1 MSAFIWV
8 DYVLLVLLLVSTL
21 ISLFRGFMR
30 EAISLAG
37 WIAAAW
43 LSLNFSMLAA
53 DYLQPHVSVPSL
65 RLALAFLAIFM
76 GTLLLTGVI
85 GAVAG
90 MLVDRTGLT
99 GTDRVLGMVF
109 GAARGAVIAVL
120 LVAAAGLTP
129 LPRDPWW
136 QASVLLPYVERFAV
150 QIRSA
155 LPPEV
160 AEYLRFV

>member
-1 MSAFIWV
+1 MSALIWV
-8 DYVLLVLLLVSTL
+8 DHVLLGLLAVSTL
-21 ISLFRGFMR
+21 VSLFRGFMR

-43 LSLNFSMLAA
+43 LSLNFSTIAA
-53 DYLQPHVSVPSL
+53 DYLVPHVSVPSL
-65 RLALAFLAIFM
+65 RLWLAFLGIFM

-90 MLVDRTGLT
+90 MLVEKTGLT
-99 GTDRVLGMVF
+99 GTDRVLGMIF
-109 GAARGAVIAVL
+109 GAARGVVIGVL

-136 QASVLLPYVERFAV
+136 QASVLLPHFERFAV